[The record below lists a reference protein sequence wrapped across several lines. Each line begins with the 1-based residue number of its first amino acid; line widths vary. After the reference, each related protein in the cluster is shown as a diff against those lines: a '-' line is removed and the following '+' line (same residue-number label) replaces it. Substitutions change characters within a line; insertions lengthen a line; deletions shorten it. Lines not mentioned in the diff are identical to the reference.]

1 MIGQRVEI
9 DVGVSLKVIHPALN
23 NCKSFFLN
31 VEQVYDVARISSM
44 VVIGQF

>member
-9 DVGVSLKVIHPALN
+9 DVGVSLKVIHPVLN

-31 VEQVYDVARISSM
+31 AKQVNDMARISSM
-44 VVIGQF
+44 VLIGQF